1 MQKRK
6 LNGLISRNLNAT
18 FSLICPLTNRRMF
31 KRILS
36 FVLAAA
42 LTAGMLPP
50 VRVSAA
56 EVETAAPVVETTEA
70 PVPETTETAPATT
83 VPAEETVAPTEA
95 VTEPAMETEAVEI
108 VEETLTAS

>member
-1 MQKRK
+1 M
-6 LNGLISRNLNAT
+6 
-18 FSLICPLTNRRMF
+18 RMF

-42 LTAGMLPP
+42 LTVGMLPP

-56 EVETAAPVVETTEA
+56 ETETAAEEAVWETTVPVTETTEA
-70 PVPETTETAPATT
+70 PVLETTETAPATT

-95 VTEPAMETEAVEI
+95 ATEPAMETEAVEI